1 MIPGYFSYLYKKTE
15 KDYGKALYSLLKKN
29 RNAKLLDCGCWDGIN
44 TKKYGEA
51 VGTNLLFGIEV
62 NKTKSK
68 QASKRGIKVKTLDL
82 NKKFTYKS
90 NFFDIIIVNH
100 VIEHLVNVRLFV
112 SEIHRVL
119 KRGGYVVIGTP
130 NLASWHNV
138 FALLIGLQPF
148 SGPTIKM
155 DYESDIECV
164 KKMNKA
170 RFDKVFLGNKSKSL
184 EHIKVMTTRALTG
197 LLRDFN
203 FKIENVEGFGY
214 YPFPSIMAKP
224 LSKADP
230 YHSHYIAV
238 KARK

>member
-1 MIPGYFSYLYKKTE
+1 
-15 KDYGKALYSLLKKN
+15 
-29 RNAKLLDCGCWDGIN
+29 
-44 TKKYGEA
+44 
-51 VGTNLLFGIEV
+51 
-62 NKTKSK
+62 
-68 QASKRGIKVKTLDL
+68 
-82 NKKFTYKS
+82 
-90 NFFDIIIVNH
+90 
-100 VIEHLVNVRLFV
+100 
-112 SEIHRVL
+112 
-119 KRGGYVVIGTP
+119 
-130 NLASWHNV
+130 
-138 FALLIGLQPF
+138 
-148 SGPTIKM
+148 M
-155 DYESDIECV
+155 DYESEIRCV

-170 RFDKVFLGNKSKSL
+170 RLDKVFLGNKSKSL